1 LLLQL
6 LPFSQMPAPQLVV
19 TAAVLAA
26 AVPSAAALAK
36 ANRSTITTFEK
47 TVVSPRRPFFYVRM
61 KEFRWGV
68 VVSGRPHL
76 QNRRVAAFPTTTKS
90 NE

>member
-61 KEFRWGV
+61 KATPSKSK
-68 VVSGRPHL
+68 SGCI
-76 QNRRVAAFPTTTKS
+76 S
-90 NE
+90 NNHEIQ